1 MTTKPAYTLVF
12 TIASVLVGAVVGFFG
27 FSYLLDAWESGGMV
41 ASSDPLAVVL
51 AVLLAGQGVMVLGLS
66 FARRSLGAVIS
77 GEEQRNATPAQV
89 ARYRMQGA
97 VLLLAALLL
106 FMPVDPT
113 LLGLIPAAPGNTVM
127 FAIVA
132 LLALQS
138 LLNLRLWLGSDEFD
152 RQMIANTSAVS
163 FWATQIP
170 IFLWGAGERIGVLP
184 ALGTWDLAVAI
195 MVIYLMASSYITMRH
210 GAG

>member
-1 MTTKPAYTLVF
+1 MTTKAPSTLVF
-12 TIASVLVGAVVGFFG
+12 TILSVIVGAVIGFFG
-27 FSYLLDAWESGGMV
+27 FNYLFDTWENGGIV
-41 ASSDPLAVVL
+41 SSSDTLAVVL
-51 AVLLAGQGVMVLGLS
+51 AVLLAGQGVMVFGLS

-77 GEEQRNATPAQV
+77 GEEHRSATPAQV
-89 ARYRMQGA
+89 ARYRVQGA

-113 LLGLIPAAPGNTVM
+113 LLGLIPAAPGETVM
-127 FAIVA
+127 VA
-132 LLALQS
+132 VAVLIALQS
-138 LLNLRLWLGSDEFD
+138 VLNLRLWLGSDEFD

-163 FWATQIP
+163 FWAMQVP
-170 IFLWGAGERIGVLP
+170 IFLWGAGERMGVLP
-184 ALGTWDLAVAI
+184 ALGTWDVAVAI

>member
-1 MTTKPAYTLVF
+1 MTTKTPSALVF
-12 TIASVLVGAVVGFFG
+12 TILSVIVGAVIGFFG
-27 FSYLLDAWESGGMV
+27 FSYLFDAWESGGTV
-41 ASSDPLAVVL
+41 SSSDTLAVVL

-77 GEEQRNATPAQV
+77 GEEQRSATPAQV

-97 VLLLAALLL
+97 VLMLAAVLL

-113 LLGLIPAAPGNTVM
+113 LLGFIPAPPGNTVM

-138 LLNLRLWLGSDEFD
+138 LFNLRLWLGSDEFD

-163 FWATQIP
+163 FWATHIP
-170 IFLWGAGERIGVLP
+170 FFLWGAGERIGVLP

-195 MVIYLMASSYITMRH
+195 MVIYLMA
-210 GAG
+210 

>member
-1 MTTKPAYTLVF
+1 MTTRPRSTQVL
-12 TIASVLVGAVVGFFG
+12 TILSVVVGAVIGFFG
-27 FSYLLDAWESGGMV
+27 FSYLLDTVETGSMITW
-41 ASSDPLAVVL
+41 SDALALVL

-77 GEEQRNATPAQV
+77 GEEHRSATPAQV
-89 ARYRMQGA
+89 GRYRLQGA

-106 FMPVDPT
+106 VLPIHVT
-113 LLGLIPAAPGNTVM
+113 LSGEPLMLAVAAC
-127 FAIVA
+127 
-132 LLALQS
+132 LALQS
-138 LLNLRLWLGSDEFD
+138 LLNVRLWLGSDEFD
-152 RQMIANTSAVS
+152 RQLIANTSAVS
-163 FWATQIP
+163 FWATQTP

-184 ALGTWDLAVAI
+184 TVTTWDIAVVI

>member
-1 MTTKPAYTLVF
+1 MTTKPRSTLIF
-12 TIASVLVGAVVGFFG
+12 TIASILVGAVVGFFG
-27 FSYLLDAWESGGMV
+27 FSYLFDAWDSGGIV
-41 ASSDPLAVVL
+41 SSSDPLAVVL

-77 GEEQRNATPAQV
+77 GEEHRSATPAQV
-89 ARYRMQGA
+89 ARFRVQGA

-106 FMPVDPT
+106 FLPVDPT
-113 LLGLIPAAPGNTVM
+113 LLGLIPAAPGETVM
-127 FAIVA
+127 VVVA
-132 LLALQS
+132 VLIALQS

-152 RQMIANTSAVS
+152 RQMIANTSALS
-163 FWATQIP
+163 FWATQVP

-184 ALGTWDLAVAI
+184 ALGTWDLVVAI